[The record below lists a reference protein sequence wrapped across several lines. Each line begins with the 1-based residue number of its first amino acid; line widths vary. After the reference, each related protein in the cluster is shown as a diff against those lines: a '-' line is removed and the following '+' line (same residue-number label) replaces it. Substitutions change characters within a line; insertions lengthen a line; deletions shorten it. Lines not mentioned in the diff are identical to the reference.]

1 MSLTSEETDWPEPGS
16 LAEALVDFTPRGR
29 GRPTKGN
36 EVDHG
41 VDPAWVETRSANQMP
56 VSENNTGL
64 TIRPLAGQPEAG
76 GVRLQKENVRHRVL
90 VYLFAQGG
98 TARNVFEQ
106 LGGQWDNEKGCAISG
121 TGEYSYQQLLN
132 IRRQAWFQ
140 NEILAVI
147 AESGSPL
154 IEAKL
159 KLEQMASLETL
170 IEIRDNKEEKGA
182 TRAACAMNILDRFL
196 GKPAQVVKTESAA
209 TTASHE
215 NEAHELQE
223 KLRRLEAEAH
233 NLNPAF
239 IPTT

>member
-1 MSLTSEETDWPEPGS
+1 MSDGTRETEWPEPCA
-16 LAEALVDFTPRGR
+16 LAEVLVDYTPRGP

-41 VDPAWVETRSANQMP
+41 VDAAWVQARSAN
-56 VSENNTGL
+56 VGVESNGL
-64 TIRPLAGQPEAG
+64 AIRPLEGQEEAG
-76 GVRLQKENVRHRVL
+76 GVRLKKESTRHRVL

-106 LGGQWDNEKGCAISG
+106 LGGQWDETLKAPISG

-147 AESGSPL
+147 AENGSPL
-154 IEAKL
+154 IEARL

-170 IEIRDNKEEKGA
+170 IEIRDCKEEKGA
-182 TRAACAMNILDRFL
+182 TRAACANSMLDRFL
-196 GKPAQVVKTESAA
+196 GKPAQVVRTEAPA

-215 NEAHELQE
+215 NEANV
-223 KLRRLEAEAH
+223 LRERLKSLEAEAH

-239 IPTT
+239 VPTTA